1 MTTIRGT
8 TRLAGVIGWPVEHSR
23 SPQILNAAFAVAG
36 IDAILVPIGVPPPG
50 LAPVIAGLRAL
61 RALGASVTVPHKMA
75 AAALCDDLTPSARAI
90 GAANCLQFD
99 GDRLIGHN
107 TDEVGFL
114 DGLRAAGFER
124 TDARAVVLGGG
135 GSARAVAHG
144 LRAGRVDVIA
154 RRPEQ
159 VLWARARPWTPDEL
173 RDAFATADL
182 VIDCTPIGLG
192 GEDAQHE
199 FVDLLPFDSLRP
211 EAWIATLVYHQPTI
225 LLERASARGH
235 STLDGRA
242 MLVHQAARAFT
253 IWTGTPAP
261 IDAMTRALT
270 DSLRGT

>member
-23 SPQILNAAFAVAG
+23 SPQILNAAFEVAG

-124 TDARAVVLGGG
+124 TDARAGRR
-135 GSARAVAHG
+135 GSRP
-144 LRAGRVDVIA
+144 RRCCDRSSDRRRTAGSS
-154 RRPEQ
+154 RRRSRGP
-159 VLWARARPWTPDEL
+159 
-173 RDAFATADL
+173 TA
-182 VIDCTPIGLG
+182 
-192 GEDAQHE
+192 
-199 FVDLLPFDSLRP
+199 
-211 EAWIATLVYHQPTI
+211 
-225 LLERASARGH
+225 
-235 STLDGRA
+235 
-242 MLVHQAARAFT
+242 
-253 IWTGTPAP
+253 
-261 IDAMTRALT
+261 
-270 DSLRGT
+270 